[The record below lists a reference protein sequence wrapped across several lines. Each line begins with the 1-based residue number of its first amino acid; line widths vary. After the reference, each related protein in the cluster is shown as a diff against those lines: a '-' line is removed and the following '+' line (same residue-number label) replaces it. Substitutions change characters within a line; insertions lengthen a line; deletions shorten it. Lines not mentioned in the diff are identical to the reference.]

1 LSDTAPA
8 PSRRLDLPR
17 GRGLELG
24 GRPRVMGVL
33 NLTPD
38 SFFAPS
44 RAPEP
49 EQAASQARRLIDE
62 GADVLDI
69 GGESTRPGSR
79 PVDPQEQCRRVLP
92 VLEAVRRDWD
102 GPISIDTSSALVAR
116 RAWES
121 GADIVNDVGAGRLDP
136 AMTALAAES
145 GLPIIL
151 MHMQGTPET
160 MQENPTYG
168 DVVAEVR
175 DFLLERAAALE
186 RAGVRRERIL
196 LDPGIGFGKRLEH
209 NLRLIAR
216 IGDLRAAGYPV
227 VLGVSRKS
235 FLGRL
240 LDGEPP
246 AELLE
251 ASLAVAAWA
260 AAAGVEMVRVHDVK
274 ATLRVARVTAAIAA
288 ARAPNA

>member
-1 LSDTAPA
+1 LPDAASA
-8 PSRRLDLPR
+8 PSRRLELPR
-17 GRGLELG
+17 GRSLELG
-24 GRPRVMGVL
+24 GRLRVMGVL

-44 RAPEP
+44 RAPEAK
-49 EQAASQARRLIDE
+49 QADTHARRLIDE

-92 VLEAVRRDWD
+92 VLAAVRRDWD
-102 GPISIDTSSALVAR
+102 GPISIDTSSARVAR
-116 RAWES
+116 RAWET
-121 GADIVNDVGAGRLDP
+121 GADIINDVGAGRFDP
-136 AMTALAAES
+136 AMPALAAES

-209 NLRLIAR
+209 NLQLIAR
-216 IGDLRAAGYPV
+216 IGDLCAAGYPV

-235 FLGRL
+235 FLGKL
-240 LDGEPP
+240 LDGDTPEQ
-246 AELLE
+246 LLE

-260 AAAGVEMVRVHDVK
+260 AAAGVEMVRVHDVRP
-274 ATLRVARVTAAIAA
+274 TLRVARVMAALAG
-288 ARAPNA
+288 ARAGAA